1 MHRPRHLHTVVA
13 MRGAAAL
20 LLLSGLLC
28 AATICVAIY
37 ALIDIDRP
45 LLLWALGLFIAFAA
59 SLIGYRYLAVSAR
72 CSLCM
77 SPVLLSRHCSRSEK
91 ARTLCSSYRLRV
103 AKDIVLRNGFRCPY
117 CGEPTKCEVRVKAP
131 EPLPPEKRDRPSGPQ
146 NPESW

>member
-20 LLLSGLLC
+20 LLLSVLLC
-28 AATICVAIY
+28 ASTICVAIY

-45 LLLWALGLFIAFAA
+45 LLLWALGLFVAFVG
-59 SLIGYRYLAVSAR
+59 SLIGYRYFAGSAR
-72 CSLCM
+72 CPLCM
-77 SPVLLSRHCSRSEK
+77 GPVLLSRQCSHHKK
-91 ARTLCSSYRLRV
+91 ALTLYGSYRLRV
-103 AKDIVLRNGFRCPY
+103 AKDIVLRNGFSCPY

-131 EPLPPEKRDRPSGPQ
+131 EPLPPVKQKRPSSSQ